1 MSASQSC
8 SPWPL
13 FLPCPC
19 RHRTTRRRHKAIPS
33 PPPSNSDTTCP
44 WLTEGSAAK
53 VLGGKVRV
61 ILNVASPTQGTC
73 TFVKTARPQ
82 EQLKV
87 FVGAGNV
94 PSCPAGSAQVIGVGD
109 QASRCHLP
117 LASEG
122 LTEMISSRVREIN
135 LAVTVSTNKPGDPT
149 EAAIEQIAEQVA
161 GNLF

>member
-1 MSASQSC
+1 MSRKL
-8 SPWPL
+8 L
-13 FLPCPC
+13 FTAVFLAVSLSAQNYPTKKP
-19 RHRTTRRRHKAIPS
+19 PSS
-33 PPPSNSDTTCP
+33 PPSSSPTPTCP

-53 VLGGKVRV
+53 VLGGPVHA

-87 FVGAGNV
+87 LVGAGNI
-94 PSCPAGSAQVIGVGD
+94 PSCPAGSAKVIGVGD

-117 LASEG
+117 HSAQ
-122 LTEMISSRVREIN
+122 MISGNVR
-135 LAVTVSTNKPGDPT
+135 AVDMAITLSGNQT
-149 EAAIEQIAEQVA
+149 EDAIQQIAEQVA